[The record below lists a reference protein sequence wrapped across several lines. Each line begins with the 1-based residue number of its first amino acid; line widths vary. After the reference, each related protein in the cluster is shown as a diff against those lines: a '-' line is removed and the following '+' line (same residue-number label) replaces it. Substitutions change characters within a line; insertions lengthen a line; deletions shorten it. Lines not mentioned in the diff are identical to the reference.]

1 MARIRPLIDITT
13 APARYHKGF
22 GQGEGKSYL
31 PWVLVHH
38 VPSRGES
45 SRDLGVKTN
54 RLHHCLSGL
63 ETDWLHCLEWIRSV
77 RDIREQLP
85 LWPYEETIDIAER
98 AGFRHPRHPKS
109 KNCIVM
115 TSDFLVTV
123 ELPDGRLTTHAWALK
138 RAHDLASKATLVKLE
153 IERRYWRERDVTW
166 NIGTDLDLP
175 KTLVA
180 NLNLIRESRGFASY
194 TTLSQSDLR
203 DLSAVLT
210 RQVFDQSETALR
222 HVARDCD
229 RRLALEPGTSL
240 QMSYYLLAT
249 RQWRFDMVETRIDP
263 TAPLSIRGAALVH
276 DQLALSR
283 MGSGSER

>member
-22 GQGEGKSYL
+22 GRGEGKDYL

-77 RDIREQLP
+77 RDIREQMP
-85 LWPYEETIDIAER
+85 LWPCEETIDIAER
-98 AGFRHPRHPKS
+98 AGMRHPRHPKS
-109 KNCIVM
+109 KQYIVM
-115 TSDFLVTV
+115 TTDFLVTV
-123 ELPDGRLTTHAWALK
+123 ELPDGRHVSYAWALK
-138 RAHDLASKATLVKLE
+138 RAHDLASSATLVKLE
-153 IERRYWRERDVTW
+153 IERRYWRARDVMW
-166 NIGTDLDLP
+166 SVGTEWDLP
-175 KTLVA
+175 KALVA
-180 NLNLIRESRGFASY
+180 NMALIRESRGFASY
-194 TTLSQSDLR
+194 TTLSPSDLR
-203 DLSAVLT
+203 DLATTLT
-210 RQVFDQSETALR
+210 RQVLDRPQTALR
-222 HVARDCD
+222 HVAGDCD

-249 RQWRFDMVETRIDP
+249 RQWHFDMVETRIDP
-263 TAPLSIRGAALVH
+263 NAPLSIRGAALGHPV
-276 DQLALSR
+276 
-283 MGSGSER
+283 